1 MALKFINGMTLNA
14 GANEN
19 RLVGYPPTFMSVDNA
34 IDLASKLNAATYE
47 DWRYLVDVDART
59 GRAQVNVYDE
69 NGEYISHL

>member
-1 MALKFINGMTLNA
+1 MALKFINGITLNA
-14 GANEN
+14 NANEK

>member
-14 GANEN
+14 GAKKLE
-19 RLVGYPPTFMSVDNA
+19 VYPPTIMSLDNA

>member
-1 MALKFINGMTLNA
+1 MTLKFINGITLNA
-14 GANEN
+14 NTNEK